1 MSVLVEVLIE
11 MTMENPYLLWAK
23 LAGRDEE
30 GRVRRFHPL
39 VCHMIDV
46 GVVTR
51 RMWRE
56 TIAASARREIANSLG
71 LTEREAENWV
81 AFLAALHD
89 LGKASPVF
97 QLRREAKHLHHLYSH
112 LGTPPNIEARDCPH
126 GRVTAGELPEL
137 LQSILGL
144 NREVAVC
151 LATMTGGHH
160 GVFPTAYDLE
170 ANYPDRAVGKKRW
183 KDLRRDLTLQMA
195 TLFGVDS
202 GSVPRQGNHSATM
215 LLAGLISVAD
225 WIGSNSDY
233 FSYLIE
239 DCDTFPTISLV
250 KYMEQAE
257 IAADQALNRLGW
269 MGWSQPEQALP
280 FTELF
285 ELDNPRPL
293 QVAAIEVAKQI
304 DPPGIVIIE
313 APMGEGKTEAALYL
327 ADTWG
332 ITPGPRGCYIA
343 LPTQAT
349 SNQMFTRVHAFL
361 SARYPVDKV
370 NLQLLHGHA
379 NLSSEFKILRRN
391 GDRAFTLDSVC
402 GEEGCGEGASS
413 VVAAEWFTHR
423 KRGLLAP
430 FGVGTIDQALL
441 GVLQTRHVFV
451 RLFGLSHKVVL
462 IDEVHAYDTYMSR
475 LLERLLEWLAA
486 LGSPV
491 VLLSAT
497 LPNQKRISLLNAY
510 RKGLGR
516 PITVDQESKLEARY
530 PRLSWATSQTEGSQ
544 SIDVSERIKRR
555 LKIEWVN
562 DDLPLGQRLAS
573 ALAQGGCAAV
583 ICNTV
588 NRAQQVYLDL
598 KPYFS
603 PDELDLFHARFL
615 FGARQE
621 RENRT
626 LIDYGKEGAQINDG
640 DEVRSVL
647 RPFRKVLVATQV
659 IEQSLDLDFDLM
671 VSDCAPIDLILQRS
685 GRLHRHQRKRNP
697 ELGSPTLWI
706 REPALSDDGLP
717 QFDPGSR
724 AVYDEHLL
732 LRSWMTLRRRAIV
745 MIPEDIE
752 ALIESVYDQRSC
764 SEPEGSPLH
773 LHWEKTSAAMVD
785 SIREMESFA
794 RRVVIPTPT
803 YSDSIFDTQNR
814 QLEEDEPEVH
824 KSLQALTRMVEPSV
838 SVICLTPDQLQR
850 INLQE
855 TPQGVQIRELLRSS
869 VTLSSKKIL
878 WKILEESPPP
888 SWRRSSLLRNYRLLK
903 LDENSSCT
911 IGKYQLKVDQE
922 LGVMIGDSQQERE
935 H

>member
-1 MSVLVEVLIE
+1 MSKQ
-11 MTMENPYLLWAK
+11 T
-23 LAGRDEE
+23 
-30 GRVRRFHPL
+30 F
-39 VCHMIDV
+39 
-46 GVVTR
+46 
-51 RMWRE
+51 
-56 TIAASARREIANSLG
+56 
-71 LTEREAENWV
+71 
-81 AFLAALHD
+81 
-89 LGKASPVF
+89 
-97 QLRREAKHLHHLYSH
+97 
-112 LGTPPNIEARDCPH
+112 TPPNHA
-126 GRVTAGELPEL
+126 
-137 LQSILGL
+137 
-144 NREVAVC
+144 
-151 LATMTGGHH
+151 
-160 GVFPTAYDLE
+160 
-170 ANYPDRAVGKKRW
+170 
-183 KDLRRDLTLQMA
+183 LR
-195 TLFGVDS
+195 F
-202 GSVPRQGNHSATM
+202 
-215 LLAGLISVAD
+215 
-225 WIGSNSDY
+225 
-233 FSYLIE
+233 
-239 DCDTFPTISLV
+239 
-250 KYMEQAE
+250 
-257 IAADQALNRLGW
+257 GW
-269 MGWSQPEQALP
+269 MGWNQPEHALP

-293 QVAAIEVAKQI
+293 QIAAIEVAKKVGL
-304 DPPGIVIIE
+304 PGIVIIE

-349 SNQMFTRVHAFL
+349 SNQMFTRVHSFL
-361 SARYPVDKV
+361 SARYPADKV

-379 NLSSEFKILRRN
+379 NLSSEFKILRQN
-391 GDRAFTLDSVC
+391 GDRTFTLDSVC

-413 VVAAEWFTHR
+413 VVASEWFTHR

-497 LPNQKRISLLNAY
+497 LPNQKRVSLLNAY

-516 PITVDQESKLEARY
+516 PAALNEESKLEAQY
-530 PRLSWATSQTEGSQ
+530 PRLSWASSETEGAQ
-544 SIDVSERIKRR
+544 NIDVSERIKRK
-555 LKIEWVN
+555 LKIEWIS

-573 ALAQGGCAAV
+573 ALTEGGCAAV

-603 PDELDLFHARFL
+603 PGELDLFHARFL

-621 RENRT
+621 RENRA
-626 LIDYGKEGAQINDG
+626 LIDYGKEGAQINCG

-671 VSDCAPIDLILQRS
+671 VTDCAPIDLILQRS
-685 GRLHRHQRKRNP
+685 GRLHRHQRQRNP
-697 ELGSPTLWI
+697 ELSSPTLWI
-706 REPALSDDGLP
+706 RKPVLSDDGLP
-717 QFDPGSR
+717 QFDPGSK
-724 AVYDEHLL
+724 AVYDEHPL
-732 LRSWMTLRRRAIV
+732 LRSWIALSNRTIV
-745 MIPEDIE
+745 QIPEDIE
-752 ALIESVYDQRSC
+752 SLIESVYDHRSC
-764 SEPEGSPLH
+764 AEPAGSPLNIY
-773 LHWEKTSAAMVD
+773 WEKTAANMTD
-785 SIREMESFA
+785 TIREMESFA
-794 RRVVIPTPT
+794 RRVVIPAPT
-803 YSDSIFDTQNR
+803 YSDSIFDAQNR

-824 KSLQALTRMVEPSV
+824 RSLQALTRMVEPSV

-850 INLQE
+850 IDLKVM
-855 TPQGVQIRELLRSS
+855 PQGFKIRELLHSS

-888 SWRRSSLLRNYRLLK
+888 SWRRSSLLRNYRLLQ
-903 LDENSSCT
+903 LDENNSCM
-911 IGKYQLKVDQE
+911 IGTYHLKVDHE
-922 LGVMIGDSQQERE
+922 LGVMIHDSQQERE
-935 H
+935 NGV

>member
-1 MSVLVEVLIE
+1 LNMTIE
-11 MTMENPYLLWAK
+11 HPYLLWAK
-23 LAGRDEE
+23 LANHRGESPSRS
-30 GRVRRFHPL
+30 FHPL

-51 RMWRE
+51 RMWRD
-56 TIAASARREIANSLG
+56 TIASSARLEIANSFG
-71 LTEREAENWV
+71 LNEGDAENWV

-97 QLRREAKHLHHLYSH
+97 QFRKEAKHLHPLYSH
-112 LGTPPNIEARDCPH
+112 LGSPPNLEARDCPH

-144 NREVAVC
+144 KPEVAMC
-151 LATMTGGHH
+151 LSTLTGGHH
-160 GVFPTAYDLE
+160 GVFPSAYDLE
-170 ANYPDRAVGKKRW
+170 VHYPDRAVGRKRW
-183 KDLRRDLTLQMA
+183 EDLRRDLTHQMIS
-195 TLFGVDS
+195 LFGVDS
-202 GSVPRQGNHSATM
+202 RSVPHQANHSATM

-225 WIGSNSDY
+225 WIGSNSNY
-233 FSYLIE
+233 FPYLID
-239 DCDTFPTISLV
+239 DCDTFSSIPLTQ
-250 KYMEQAE
+250 YMERAE

-269 MGWSQPEQALP
+269 LGWNQSDQALP
-280 FTELF
+280 FTKLF
-285 ELDNPRPL
+285 NLDTPRPL
-293 QVAAIEVAKQI
+293 QLAAIEVAKQVGL
-304 DPPGIVIIE
+304 PGIVIIE

-332 ITPGPRGCYIA
+332 ISPGPRGCYIA

-349 SNQMFTRVHAFL
+349 SNQMFTRVHSYL
-361 SARYPVDKV
+361 STRYPVDKV

-379 NLSSEFKILRRN
+379 NLSSEFKILRQN
-391 GDRAFTLDSVC
+391 GERSFTLDSVC

-413 VVAAEWFTHR
+413 VVASEWFTHR

-462 IDEVHAYDTYMSR
+462 IDEVHAYDTYMSH

-497 LPNQKRISLLNAY
+497 LPNQKRIQLLNAY

-516 PITVDQESKLEARY
+516 PIRLHQESKLEANY
-530 PRLSWATSQTEGSQ
+530 PRLSWSSGETEGSQ
-544 SIDVSERIKRR
+544 RIDVSEQIKRK

-562 DDLPLGQRLAS
+562 DDVPLGQRLAS

-603 PDELDLFHARFL
+603 SDELDLFHARFL

-621 RENRT
+621 RESRT
-626 LIDYGKEGAQINDG
+626 LIDYGKDGAQVNCG
-640 DEVRSVL
+640 DEIRSVL
-647 RPFRKVLVATQV
+647 RPFRRVLVATQV

-671 VSDCAPIDLILQRS
+671 VTDCAPIDLILQRS
-685 GRLHRHQRKRNP
+685 GRLHRHQRQRNRG
-697 ELGSPTLWI
+697 LDSPTLWI
-706 REPALSDDGLP
+706 RDPALTIDGLP
-717 QFDPGSR
+717 QFDPGSK
-724 AVYDEHLL
+724 AVYEEHVL
-732 LRSWMTLRRRAIV
+732 LRSWISLRNRAIV
-745 MIPEDIE
+745 LIPDDIE
-752 ALIESVYDQRSC
+752 TIIESVYDQRSC
-764 SEPEGSPLH
+764 SEPVGSPLH
-773 LHWEKTSAAMVD
+773 SYWEKTSAALAD
-785 SIREMESFA
+785 SIREMESLA
-794 RRVVIPTPT
+794 RRVVIPAPT
-803 YSDSIFDTQNR
+803 YPDSIFDTQNR
-814 QLEEDEPEVH
+814 QLEEDEPEIH

-838 SVICLTPDQLQR
+838 SVICLTPDQLQQ

-855 TPQGVQIRELLRSS
+855 TPKGVQIRDLLQSS
-869 VTLSSKKIL
+869 VTLSSKKII

-888 SWRRSSLLRNYRLLK
+888 SWRRSSLLRNYRLIK
-903 LDENSSCT
+903 LDEAGACT
-911 IGKYQLKVDQE
+911 IGKYELKVDPE
-922 LGVMIGDSQQERE
+922 LGVLIHDSQQERDNGV
-935 H
+935 